1 MNQPNRVD
9 EERQLLLQAQ
19 QRGPLATLA
28 AWVRL
33 SGPGWLQSAITLG
46 GGSLASSLYL
56 GVLAGVGLLWL
67 QPLAMALGIVMLG
80 AIGYVTLSTGQRPFR
95 AINQYVNPVLGWSW
109 ALASLAAS
117 MVWCLPQFSL
127 ATGVLQQNLA
137 PGLLGPDGPLGDTA
151 AKGLIAAV
159 ILVVTVAI
167 TWSYDSGRWGIRLY
181 ELVLKLMVGLIVVC
195 FVGVVWVLRGQLD
208 WGEIGAGFIPDLRRI
223 FQPAPA
229 LQPLLDQIAEPGR
242 SYWVRQIVA
251 AGRDTL
257 VSAAATA
264 VGINMTFLF
273 PYSLL
278 RRGWTREF
286 RGLAIFDLATGMFI
300 PFVLA
305 TSCVIIAAAARFHG
319 QPVPGLVAEDR
330 TAPSRKPSP
339 AEQREYRSLLLER
352 LAQDLPEEELARL
365 KQNPAALEQRLRQ
378 LPLAERRLAA
388 TLVKRDAYALA
399 QSLAELVGRQGAHWI
414 FGLGVLGMTLS
425 TITLLML
432 ISGFVVCE
440 MFDLPQGGWSHRLGS
455 LLAAVGALGPFIWGK
470 ASFYLAVPTSV
481 FGFILLPIA
490 YLTFFFLMNQPRL
503 LGDDMP
509 RGFRRL
515 VWNLL
520 MGVAATVATVASV
533 TMVWVKAG
541 RWGIAAVVGLVLLA
555 LVVQVARRG
564 RPIPPPAAPEEASS

>member
-1 MNQPNRVD
+1 MNQPNKLD
-9 EERQLLLQAQ
+9 QERQLLLQAQ
-19 QRGPLATLA
+19 KQGTLATLA

-56 GVLAGVGLLWL
+56 GVLAGMSLLWL
-67 QPLAMALGIVMLG
+67 QPLAMILGIVMLG
-80 AIGYVTLSTGQRPFR
+80 AIGYVTLSTGERPFR
-95 AINQYVNPVLGWSW
+95 AINRHVNPVLGWSW

-137 PGLLGPDGPLGDTA
+137 PGLLGPDGPLGDTT

-159 ILVVTVAI
+159 ILAVTVGI

-181 ELVLKLMVGLIVVC
+181 ELVLKLMVGMIVVC
-195 FVGVVWVLRGQLD
+195 FVGVVWVLRDQLD
-208 WGEIGAGFIPDLRRI
+208 WGAVAGGFVPDLGRI
-223 FQPAPA
+223 FRPAPA
-229 LQPLLDQIAEPGR
+229 LEPLLNQIAEPGR
-242 SYWVRQIVA
+242 SYWFQQIVA
-251 AGRDTL
+251 AQRDTL

-286 RGLAIFDLATGMFI
+286 RGLAVFDLATGMFI

-305 TSCVIIAAAARFHG
+305 TSCVILAAADRFHA
-319 QPVPGLVAEDR
+319 QPVPGLVQEDQ
-330 TAPSRKPSP
+330 APPTRKPTP
-339 AEQREYRSLLLER
+339 AEQREYRSLLLGR
-352 LAQDLPEEELARL
+352 LAHDLPPDQLAQL
-365 KQNPAALEQRLRQ
+365 QKNPQALEQRLRK

-388 TLVKRDAYALA
+388 TLVKRDAHALA
-399 QSLAELVGRQGAHWI
+399 QSLAELVGRRGAHWI

-432 ISGFVVCE
+432 ICGFVVCE
-440 MFDLPQGGWSHRLGS
+440 MFDLPQGGWAHRLGA
-455 LLAAVGALGPFIWGK
+455 LLAAVGALGPFVWGK

-490 YLTFFFLMNQPRL
+490 YLTFFFLMNQSRL
-503 LGDDMP
+503 LGADMP
-509 RGFRRL
+509 RGGKRL
-515 VWNLL
+515 AWNLL
-520 MGVAATVATVASV
+520 MGLAAGVATVASV

-541 RWGIAAVVGLVLLA
+541 RWGLGAVAALVLLA
-555 LVVQVARRG
+555 LVVQVARKNTKG
-564 RPIPPPAAPEEASS
+564 EPCT